1 MSITKEQWLSQT
13 VQFDAS
19 GDDSAL
25 NHSLTLQYGTRKE
38 MFKRRLL
45 LGRINEMEIEDKYR
59 DYIKF
64 FKNEEDLGKENNDS
78 VWFIKLGDSFVYF

>member
-1 MSITKEQWLSQT
+1 
-13 VQFDAS
+13 
-19 GDDSAL
+19 
-25 NHSLTLQYGTRKE
+25 

-78 VWFIKLGDSFVYF
+78 V

>member
-1 MSITKEQWLSQT
+1 
-13 VQFDAS
+13 
-19 GDDSAL
+19 
-25 NHSLTLQYGTRKE
+25 
-38 MFKRRLL
+38 
-45 LGRINEMEIEDKYR
+45 MEIEDKYR